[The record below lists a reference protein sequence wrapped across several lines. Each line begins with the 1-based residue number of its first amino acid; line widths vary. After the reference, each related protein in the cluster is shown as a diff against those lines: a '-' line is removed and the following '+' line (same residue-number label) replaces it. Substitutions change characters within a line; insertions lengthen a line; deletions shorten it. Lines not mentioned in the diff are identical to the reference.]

1 MRNNITQL
9 LFFLVT
15 LLPGYDLNIVLDQV
29 GS

>member
-1 MRNNITQL
+1 MRNNIIQS

-15 LLPGYDLNIVLDQV
+15 LLLGYDLNIVLDQV

>member
-1 MRNNITQL
+1 MRNNIIQS

-15 LLPGYDLNIVLDQV
+15 LLPGYDLNIFLDQV